1 MIPVIDY
8 LAFSLLSMRGA
19 CHLLICLRVITY
31 QPRTSVKHKR
41 IIGFVAALFAG
52 LNLIAAIGI
61 YGDLQHGQHPLDFHT
76 PIIMLFVL
84 LAVIW
89 AGGNIARFLS
99 P

>member
-1 MIPVIDY
+1 MIDY

-31 QPRTSVKHKR
+31 QPKEGATHKR
-41 IIGFVAALFAG
+41 AVGFVAALFAG
-52 LNLIAAIGI
+52 LNLIAAIGV
-61 YGDLQHGQHPLDFHT
+61 YGDLSHGHHPLDLHT

-89 AGGNIARFLS
+89 AGGNIAKFSS